1 MTPSSGIN
9 PVSVWAEGMQQPK
22 HHLSVGVPA
31 TSHIQLLTFVPSCQS
46 CSNLTSPTC
55 SKKKRKKER
64 KKRMWFTMLDEY
76 ASQNHSLNNDNNRKT
91 IHTSKIQNSSQ
102 NIPQI
107 KTSRHFA
114 QQSYQLPKTTTVISQ
129 ECHETFETCLY
140 DRCMLKMNSLYVWC
154 GLTLSEG
161 KNIHGCFGRH
171 RWKAG
176 WRARGQRGGRLLI
189 KSNWLNMRAG

>member
-107 KTSRHFA
+107 NNKQTFCTA
-114 QQSYQLPKTTTVISQ
+114 ELPATKDHHCYITRVSWNIWN
-129 ECHETFETCLY
+129 
-140 DRCMLKMNSLYVWC
+140 MSLWSVY
-154 GLTLSEG
+154 
-161 KNIHGCFGRH
+161 
-171 RWKAG
+171 A
-176 WRARGQRGGRLLI
+176 
-189 KSNWLNMRAG
+189 